1 MLALTNIL
9 ESVRFDMELHAR
21 HVEKF
26 AFDFNLCTVLHS
38 LSKTQGSL
46 AQGRMLCC
54 VTLREASCSIGAC
67 GQSPRISSYPFDWP
81 IEHSY
86 LH

>member
-9 ESVRFDMELHAR
+9 ESVRFDKELHAR

-38 LSKTQGSL
+38 LSRTQGSL
-46 AQGRMLCC
+46 AQCRVLCN
-54 VTLREASCSIGAC
+54 ASGGELQHWGLWPVAPYLVLSI
-67 GQSPRISSYPFDWP
+67 
-81 IEHSY
+81 
-86 LH
+86 